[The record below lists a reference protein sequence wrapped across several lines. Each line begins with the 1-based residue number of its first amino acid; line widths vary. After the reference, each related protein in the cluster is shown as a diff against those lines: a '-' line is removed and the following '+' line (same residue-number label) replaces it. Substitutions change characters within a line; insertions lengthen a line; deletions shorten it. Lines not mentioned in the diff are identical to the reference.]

1 MLTAELTERQAGVA
15 GQKPVVSQPLL
26 KRATDIQM
34 VVSSRTVRKTGS
46 KSVGGEK
53 MCFERIN
60 NFEANSSTEAT
71 AANLTPRTSQ
81 VVTSVV
87 TRLMPHHD
95 QS

>member
-15 GQKPVVSQPLL
+15 GQKPVASQPLL
-26 KRATDIQM
+26 KRATDIQT

-60 NFEANSSTEAT
+60 NFKANSSTEAT
-71 AANLTPRTSQ
+71 AANLTPGTSQ